1 MVSFLVPVL
10 VAVFLITTIIVYC
23 RANAQPQTG
32 NRESFW
38 KVIESRAAAIRSAF
52 CPCFFSRHD
61 LLPDELHDVGHDR
74 IA

>member
-23 RANAQPQTG
+23 SANEHPQID
-32 NRESFW
+32 NRESFG
-38 KVIESRAAAIRSAF
+38 KVTRGRAAAIRSAF